1 MDNLSKQ
8 ELLANLSE
16 IENEI
21 EIRFQRYPCFYA
33 EYVHKTDLL
42 KQIRSKLKI

>member
-1 MDNLSKQ
+1 METLTKAQ
-8 ELLANLSE
+8 IIKGLYE

-21 EIRFQRYPCFYA
+21 EMRFKKYPCFYQ

-42 KQIRSKLKI
+42 KQIRSKLNF